1 MHIEL
6 SSIHCDEDQGHC
18 CAFVAIHVESYS
30 FDGPAH
36 FVMSLAD
43 LRPLWLT
50 GIVP

>member
-6 SSIHCDEDQGHC
+6 SSIHCDEKTRGF
-18 CAFVAIHVESYS
+18 FVRLLQSRYI
-30 FDGPAH
+30 DGPAH
-36 FVMSLAD
+36 SVMSLAD